1 MKLVSSHPMCVL
13 GSRCAGCKR
22 TVMPRT
28 VRGVETGDP
37 ADESEPES
45 LKSGAAQPVQSAWLA
60 RPADTPRGQMLPL
73 RSWFSCA
80 RPSPMPW
87 LAAVGDGDGS
97 RALMATHFGA
107 VPPRLLLSGPD
118 LAKPAESVRMS
129 GAAGPEM
136 RRART

>member
-1 MKLVSSHPMCVL
+1 
-13 GSRCAGCKR
+13 
-22 TVMPRT
+22 
-28 VRGVETGDP
+28 
-37 ADESEPES
+37 
-45 LKSGAAQPVQSAWLA
+45 
-60 RPADTPRGQMLPL
+60 
-73 RSWFSCA
+73 
-80 RPSPMPW
+80 MPW